1 MSAKPNKKDFF
12 VVGRSKGWFVSKFL
26 FGCDGVID

>member
-12 VVGRSKGWFVSKFL
+12 CCGQVKGFVTSKFL